1 MSAKQPSKPS
11 KIIYEYCFVLFFKKV
26 LTNEKYYGIIIYALG
41 HKLQTRRDT
50 EVVITERS

>member
-1 MSAKQPSKPS
+1 MSSKQPLYPYEN
-11 KIIYEYCFVLFFKKV
+11 IYEYCFVLFFKKV